1 LQYAYDVLRAGGT
14 APAILNAANEIAVEA
29 FLAEKISFMAI
40 PNTIEQVLS
49 LSHFS
54 AVESIEQLVSV
65 DAQARLATAKIIQAL
80 C

>member
-1 LQYAYDVLRAGGT
+1 
-14 APAILNAANEIAVEA
+14 VEA

-65 DAQARLATAKIIQAL
+65 DAQARLATTKIIQAL